1 MGAKILGIVTVK
13 LGVSRNEKQELSF
26 KTTL

>member
-1 MGAKILGIVTVK
+1 MGAKILGIVTVE

-26 KTTL
+26 KTAL